1 MRTTRIISVAQ
12 ARHWLA
18 GLGILSALL
27 FCCNFALAEKPL
39 SIGSKRFTEA
49 YILGELVQQMA
60 ARGGPSEHKP
70 GLGNTAIL
78 YAALR
83 AGSIDAYPEYTG
95 TIAREILKLEG
106 NPSIALL
113 SI

>member
-1 MRTTRIISVAQ
+1 M
-12 ARHWLA
+12 
-18 GLGILSALL
+18 LSALL

-83 AGSIDAYPEYTG
+83 AGSIDAYPEYT
-95 TIAREILKLEG
+95 
-106 NPSIALL
+106 L
-113 SI
+113 SLIHI